1 MNLITLLIIFDMLVI
16 IYQVLIEV
24 FTILYRINGINVDIS
39 RFQVVS
45 LLTGTG
51 FTTNESE
58 SMLITKNRRKLTRR
72 IMFFSYIFNI
82 SIVSTFVSIFSL
94 TANTSKE
101 DIPIC
106 IGLTLF
112 IIIFLI
118 LFYKTNIRKS
128 VIDKIVIDLVNKR
141 KTKKENFVFIYDT
154 FGNKVIAE
162 IELTKLKRSM
172 KNKTIEEIQLS
183 QKYHISLLVIKRKEQ
198 IISEI
203 KPTTMLEEGDTV
215 IVFGRVRDIKNAFIK
230 EIEKIVQKV

>member
-1 MNLITLLIIFDMLVI
+1 MNLITVLIIFDILII

-24 FTILYRINGINVDIS
+24 FTILYRINGINVEVS

-58 SMLITKNRRKLTRR
+58 SMLITKNRRKLTRK

-101 DIPIC
+101 DIPVC

-112 IIIFLI
+112 IIFFLI
-118 LFYKTNIRKS
+118 IFYKTNIRKS
-128 VIDKIVIDLVNKR
+128 IIDRIVMKIVNNKR
-141 KTKKENFVFIYDT
+141 VKKENFVFIYDT

-172 KNKTIEEIQLS
+172 KNKTIEEMELA

-198 IISEI
+198 IISDI
-203 KPTTMLEEGDTV
+203 KPTTILEEGDTV
-215 IVFGRVRDIKNAFIK
+215 VVFGKMRDIKNAFIK
-230 EIEKIVQKV
+230 EIEKIVQVV

>member
-24 FTILYRINGINVDIS
+24 FTILYRINGVNVDVS

-172 KNKTIEEIQLS
+172 KNKTLEEMQLS

-203 KPTTMLEEGDTV
+203 KPTTILEEGDTV

>member
-128 VIDKIVIDLVNKR
+128 VIDKIVINLVNKI
-141 KTKKENFVFIYDT
+141 KKKKENFVFIYYT
-154 FGNKVIAE
+154 FGNKVIA
-162 IELTKLKRSM
+162 
-172 KNKTIEEIQLS
+172 
-183 QKYHISLLVIKRKEQ
+183 
-198 IISEI
+198 
-203 KPTTMLEEGDTV
+203 
-215 IVFGRVRDIKNAFIK
+215 
-230 EIEKIVQKV
+230 

>member
-203 KPTTMLEEGDTV
+203 KPTTVLEEGDTV

>member
-128 VIDKIVIDLVNKR
+128 VIDKIVINLVNKI
-141 KTKKENFVFIYDT
+141 KTKKENFVFIYYT
-154 FGNKVIAE
+154 FGNKVIA
-162 IELTKLKRSM
+162 
-172 KNKTIEEIQLS
+172 
-183 QKYHISLLVIKRKEQ
+183 
-198 IISEI
+198 
-203 KPTTMLEEGDTV
+203 
-215 IVFGRVRDIKNAFIK
+215 
-230 EIEKIVQKV
+230 

>member
-118 LFYKTNIRKS
+118 LFYKINIRKS

-172 KNKTIEEIQLS
+172 KNKTLEEMQLS

>member
-58 SMLITKNRRKLTRR
+58 SMLITKNRRKLTRK

-128 VIDKIVIDLVNKR
+128 VIDKIVINLVNKI